1 MRLNTR
7 ALVSGALIAALYA
20 GLTYISSIFGLAF
33 GPVQIRI
40 SEVLCILAVF
50 SPTAVMGL
58 TVGCFIS
65 NILSFTPL
73 DMIFGTSATLIA
85 ALCSYLLR
93 NVRLKGLPIASF
105 LSPVLFNAVIIGAE
119 LALFYTEGSA
129 SAVSFLT
136 GAAGVALGEAVSCLA
151 LGIPLYLAV
160 KKNPLLRSIL
170 SA

>member
-1 MRLNTR
+1 MKLNTR

-33 GPVQIRI
+33 GPVQVRI
-40 SEVLCILAVF
+40 SEALCVLAVF

-73 DMIFGTSATLIA
+73 DMIFGTAATLIA

-93 NVRLKGLPIASF
+93 NVRLKGLPVVSL
-105 LSPVLFNAVIIGAE
+105 LSPVLFNAAIIGAE

-160 KKNPLLRSIL
+160 KKNPLLSSIL